1 MSLVHVQRRRW
12 ATVAGRQ
19 AAALAVPLG
28 ILCKVGH
35 AVAMIPDQ
43 EAKWQGVCRA
53 LCLPHSFRKVQK
65 RI

>member
-43 EAKWQGVCRA
+43 
-53 LCLPHSFRKVQK
+53 
-65 RI
+65 